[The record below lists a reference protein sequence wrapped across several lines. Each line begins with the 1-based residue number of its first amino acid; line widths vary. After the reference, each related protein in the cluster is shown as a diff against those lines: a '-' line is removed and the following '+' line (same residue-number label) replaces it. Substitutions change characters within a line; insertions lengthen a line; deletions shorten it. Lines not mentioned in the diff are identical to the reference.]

1 MARPTSRMFSVP
13 DVEIEYSADDNV
25 EAVIAN
31 GVETT
36 YTYNEDGTIA
46 TDTRGDVT
54 REYEYELPDR

>member
-1 MARPTSRMFSVP
+1 MFSVP